1 MLSRLSFAG
10 DYSASLDAMG
20 FGPELQEIKAVDQH
34 VSEGIHFVSEV
45 REFMRERAELEADF
59 ARRLEALAKKYAH
72 RKDKLERDRE
82 KRASLISTAI
92 PSNPGSPT
100 KDRFAAGNENKEM
113 ASRDEVSTR
122 VVSTTQKAWAEILH
136 ETEVLAKAHMTLHDA
151 LHADIADK
159 LKALATKKE
168 EARKK
173 HIAFSMR
180 LLAER
185 DRLVTEKDKAKAKYD
200 AASEAVEVAKN
211 KHNRAPDDKTAEK
224 LKKRWH
230 EEIVDLNNT
239 KNLYVLALAAANA
252 CKHKYYE
259 EDIPKLLMC
268 IKDLDI
274 STTWG
279 LKSIWQDYR
288 TSRSAVMDV
297 VIRSLGIVRAA
308 VDSIDPQGDADTF
321 VQSRGNWDSVPG
333 SNAPDFPFL
342 PSGLWKDNGELAQD
356 DYAHVFLRNTLRKL
370 QKRVDQIDTEI
381 KSKNRTLDG
390 TKNLFDAYTK
400 DRKQGDPDDVKES
413 MLDES
418 RDIMVLKTARCK
430 YQTQIDAI
438 MQCIGEESP
447 NARFHNLKGA
457 NFSIPTTCDYC
468 HGTIWGV
475 AKPGLTCSDCGYSAH
490 LKCELKI
497 PPECPGA
504 KGARRPASMVSQRT
518 SVTSIGSVLSAS
530 GSNWFVGASAYV
542 LYDYSPAASAFDEIA
557 VTEGSVV
564 RIIEPDDGSGW
575 TLVSYQT
582 DGESRKGLVPTSYI
596 ELASPALAAESMLSE
611 RNRTPS
617 PTKISRIQTTVA
629 YDYTKGGDDELTV
642 KAGQVVW
649 ITEGDDGSGWVT
661 VNDGTLEGLVPA
673 SYLEPVQ

>member
-59 ARRLEALAKKYAH
+59 ARRLEALAKKYSH
-72 RKDKLERDRE
+72 RKDKLERDKE

-92 PSNPGSPT
+92 PSGPGSPT
-100 KDRFAAGNENKEM
+100 KDTFAASNEFKDT
-113 ASRDEVSTR
+113 ASRDEISTR
-122 VVSTTQKAWAEILH
+122 VVSTTQKAWAEILQ

-151 LHADIADK
+151 LYADIADK
-159 LKALATKKE
+159 LKALGTKKE

-259 EDIPKLLMC
+259 EDIPKLLMY

-288 TSRSAVMDV
+288 MSRSAVTDV
-297 VIRSLGIVRAA
+297 AIRSLGIVRAA

-333 SNAPDFPFL
+333 SNAPDFHFL
-342 PSGLWKDNGELAQD
+342 PSGLWKDTGELAQD
-356 DYAHVFLRNTLRKL
+356 DYARVFLRNTLRKL

-400 DRKQGDPDDVKES
+400 DRNQGDPDDVKES

-418 RDIMVLKTARCK
+418 RDIMVLKTASCK

-457 NFSIPTTCDYC
+457 NFSIPTT
-468 HGTIWGV
+468 
-475 AKPGLTCSDCGYSAH
+475 GYSAH

-504 KGARRPASMVSQRT
+504 KGARRASMASQRT
-518 SVTSIGSVLSAS
+518 SFTSIGSVLSAS
-530 GSNWFVGASAYV
+530 GQNWFVGASAYV
-542 LYDYSPAASAFDEIA
+542 LYDYSPAASAHDEIA

-575 TLVSYQT
+575 TVVSYQT

-611 RNRTPS
+611 RSRTPS

-642 KAGQVVW
+642 KAGQIVW